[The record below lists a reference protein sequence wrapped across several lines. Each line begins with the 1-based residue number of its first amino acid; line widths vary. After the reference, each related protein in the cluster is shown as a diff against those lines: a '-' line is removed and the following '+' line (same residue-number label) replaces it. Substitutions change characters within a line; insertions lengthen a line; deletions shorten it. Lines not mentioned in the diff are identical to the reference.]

1 MTFDGIGGIRRRSS
15 SDTPVSPGDQLVRRS
30 SGFLDSVKGKLASQ
44 GKWGRRVINLL
55 NLGCEVKPLDGRKT
69 FLSQAS
75 RRSFNAVSTM
85 RALVQ
90 DTVDP
95 PPLLVPDKF
104 QASRLRRNLAKHD
117 ELRQALK
124 AVRIEVGDVSNKDQK
139 LKNFA
144 KFLDD
149 LHQKLEMTRR
159 EVSEIS
165 GKTDKLEP
173 HASKTTQ
180 KTLEGALRKAWFAAA
195 DKTSLSTPEESILAQ
210 LSLIDGKSPPSIE
223 PSRSVPA
230 SVPAEVRDMLGK
242 ALVMSGA
249 EDDSADRVASL
260 VECFNRADAQ
270 SRKIFVHALT
280 YCVTHPDDTLAKG
293 LAGSTLA
300 LLANVPKKIDD
311 ANPIKTIFES
321 EVASPRAP
329 RQGDGYGAVKRRFQS
344 TGLVD
349 PKVAENLTR
358 DAFQRQGKRIT
369 EERLQEFLADFTSA
383 ATGRRDYVLNR
394 LLDARDKEVGL
405 DRLMQIVKGTRL
417 WTFTDLPTIS
427 NGNLATY
434 AIHDIARSFTP
445 TLQGEDFKRAVSDA
459 LLRSSLTSEQAAA
472 FMQHA
477 KDLPLAGRSVIVREV
492 IAERA
497 EGKL

>member
-1 MTFDGIGGIRRRSS
+1 MTFDRIGSKNARASI
-15 SDTPVSPGDQLVRRS
+15 DTPVSPSDQLARRS

-230 SVPAEVRDMLGK
+230 EVRD
-242 ALVMSGA
+242 S
-249 EDDSADRVASL
+249 SA
-260 VECFNRADAQ
+260 
-270 SRKIFVHALT
+270 
-280 YCVTHPDDTLAKG
+280 
-293 LAGSTLA
+293 
-300 LLANVPKKIDD
+300 
-311 ANPIKTIFES
+311 
-321 EVASPRAP
+321 
-329 RQGDGYGAVKRRFQS
+329 RRLS
-344 TGLVD
+344 
-349 PKVAENLTR
+349 
-358 DAFQRQGKRIT
+358 
-369 EERLQEFLADFTSA
+369 
-383 ATGRRDYVLNR
+383 
-394 LLDARDKEVGL
+394 
-405 DRLMQIVKGTRL
+405 
-417 WTFTDLPTIS
+417 
-427 NGNLATY
+427 
-434 AIHDIARSFTP
+434 
-445 TLQGEDFKRAVSDA
+445 
-459 LLRSSLTSEQAAA
+459 
-472 FMQHA
+472 
-477 KDLPLAGRSVIVREV
+477 
-492 IAERA
+492 
-497 EGKL
+497 

>member
-1 MTFDGIGGIRRRSS
+1 MTFDRIGSKNARASI
-15 SDTPVSPGDQLVRRS
+15 DTPVSPGDQLARRS
-30 SGFLDSVKGKLASQ
+30 SSFLDSVKGKLASQ

-117 ELRQALK
+117 ELRRALR

-144 KFLDD
+144 KVLDD
-149 LHQKLEMTRR
+149 LHQKLEMTCS
-159 EVSEIS
+159 EVSKIS
-165 GKTDKLEP
+165 GKTDKLER

-180 KTLEGALRKAWFAAA
+180 RTLEGALRKAWLAAA
-195 DKTSLSTPEESILAQ
+195 DETSRSTPEESILAQ

-223 PSRSVPA
+223 PSR

-369 EERLQEFLADFTSA
+369 EEELQEFVADFTSA

-417 WTFTDLPTIS
+417 WTFTDLPAIP
-427 NGNLATY
+427 NGDLATY

-477 KDLPLAGRSVIVREV
+477 KDLPLAGRSRIVRDT
-492 IAERA
+492 IAEYA
-497 EGKL
+497 EKL